1 MSTPHPYENC
11 ANCTANIWL
20 IRWQMAELHF
30 KKYDRVFS
38 VLMGLCILIIFS
50 GLGTVA
56 NIICWKFFS
65 TKKNVYFTCF
75 RIVTTCDIVICFL
88 STFYGLSYVF
98 QRQPLLF
105 QNQPFCVTWCLIWQI
120 FMKYSL
126 HLVAIQSVL
135 RTRNIFYNL
144 RLVSIRALI
153 LILAMDALL
162 MFAPFLIVRLTSAAI
177 KDSQNFEIT
186 TGIGFV
192 KSLASCT
199 RLYQK
204 PTMDILV
211 IQSVLFLLPMPVIIV
226 CCALCFWALI
236 KQNRAA
242 SRSMRGLSRVNAKRR
257 WSINSILVFS
267 LTCLILNI
275 PYTYRLLRHIIRH
288 SLNFSAQI
296 GEPSNVDVMMIM
308 FGHAFITRV
317 NVSINSFI
325 NPLIFFWRIA
335 DCRTY
340 LQGRWT
346 TFLSS
351 KFISCAGETANI
363 VTRSL
368 LNPLSGFI
376 ARFSFNSHVTTINE
390 PAMEMSYL
398 GEYSCSGVAAKCWC
412 ECCYFQENNALQPD
426 EDVGENT
433 IVLANINLAHLA
445 LQWDWEAV

>member
-1 MSTPHPYENC
+1 MDENC
-11 ANCTANIWL
+11 ANCSANIWL
-20 IRWQMAELHF
+20 IRWEMAEVHF
-30 KKYDRVFS
+30 KKYDKVFS
-38 VLMGLCILIIFS
+38 VLMGLCILIFFS
-50 GLGTVA
+50 ALGTVA

-88 STFYGLSYVF
+88 STFYGLSYIF
-98 QRQPLLF
+98 QRQPLMF
-105 QNQPFCVTWCLIWQI
+105 QNQPFCVSWCLIWQT

-153 LILAMDALL
+153 LILAVDALL
-162 MFAPFLIVRLTSAAI
+162 MFTPFLFVRLVSAAI
-177 KDSQNFEIT
+177 EDSQNFEIR
-186 TGIGFV
+186 TGIGYV

-199 RLYQK
+199 RIYQK

-211 IQSVLFLLPMPVIIV
+211 IQSIIILLPMPVIIV
-226 CCALCFWALI
+226 CCALCFWALL

-242 SRSMRGLSRVNAKRR
+242 TRSMRGLSRVNAKRR

-275 PYTYRLLRHIIRH
+275 PYNYLLFKQIIRH
-288 SLNFSAQI
+288 SLNFSEQI
-296 GEPSNVDVMMIM
+296 KESSINVDVMMTM

-340 LQGRWT
+340 LHESWT

-351 KFISCAGETANI
+351 KLISCAGVTANI
-363 VTRSL
+363 VTMVTRSL
-368 LNPLSGFI
+368 LLPLRGFI
-376 ARFSFNSHVTTINE
+376 ARFSSNSHVATINE
-390 PAMEMSYL
+390 AAIELSYL
-398 GEYSCSGVAAKCWC
+398 GENSCSGVVAKCRC
-412 ECCYFQENNALQPD
+412 ECCYFRENNVVQPD
-426 EDVGENT
+426 EDVRENA
-433 IVLANINLAHLA
+433 IVLANMNLAHQA
-445 LQWDWEAV
+445 LQWDSEAV